1 MAKKSKRVRK
11 KRHIDT
17 FRYVFLDLSAKDLDP
32 DKITKTLG
40 IQPDSSCRRGLI
52 KDQDGKVIKDRN
64 GKPRRWVVGTWI
76 LDAHVHG
83 NSGLEAQI
91 KDIFEQIRP
100 KKAILR
106 RILKS
111 VDATLTIVV
120 EPDRDLCTAAYFL
133 PAALISE
140 FTSLGI
146 SVEFRFDNP
155 QIWDDFR
162 RKIAKKQRRSNGKLW
177 RNPRSLV
184 KPRAK

>member
-1 MAKKSKRVRK
+1 MAKKSKRTRK
-11 KRHIDT
+11 KRYTDT
-17 FRYVFLDLSAKDLDP
+17 FRFVFLDLSAKDLDP

-52 KDQDGKVIKDRN
+52 KDQYGKVIKDRN
-64 GKPRRWVVGTWI
+64 GKPRKWLVGTWI

-83 NSGLEAQI
+83 NSGIEAQI
-91 KDIFEQIRP
+91 KDILEQVRP

-120 EPDRDLCTAAYFL
+120 EPNRDLCTTSYFL

-155 QIWDDFR
+155 QLWDDFR
-162 RKIAKKQRRSNGKLW
+162 QEITKKHRQAKRKMGRKTR
-177 RNPRSLV
+177 PCV
-184 KPRAK
+184 KYQG

>member
-17 FRYVFLDLSAKDLDP
+17 FRYVFLDLSAKDLEP

-64 GKPRRWVVGTWI
+64 GKPRRWLVGTWI

-83 NSGLEAQI
+83 NFGLEAQI
-91 KDIFEQIRP
+91 KDILEQIRP
-100 KKAILR
+100 KKAIMR

-120 EPDRDLCTAAYFL
+120 EPNRDSCTAAYFL

-146 SVEFRFDNP
+146 NVEFRFDSP
-155 QIWDDFR
+155 QIWDELR
-162 RKIAKKQRRSNGKLW
+162 REIPKKHRQAKRKIGRKTR
-177 RNPRSLV
+177 PCV
-184 KPRAK
+184 KYQG